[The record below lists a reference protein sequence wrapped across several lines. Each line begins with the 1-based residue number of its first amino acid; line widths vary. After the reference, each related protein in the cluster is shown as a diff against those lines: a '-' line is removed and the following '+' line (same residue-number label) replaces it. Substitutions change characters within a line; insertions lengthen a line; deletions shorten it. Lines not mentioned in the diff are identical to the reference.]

1 MIFEQTGSESNLI
14 SALMLLNR
22 AKFNFFSFYRHVLLA
37 LFACLG
43 SCVPLPS
50 AVACD
55 PAPTNIVGW
64 WPGDG
69 NANDIIGTNNG
80 TLLGGATA
88 TNVGMV
94 AQCFRFN
101 GITNYVE
108 ITNSSVL
115 EPSTLTVECWVKF
128 TSLNNAS
135 QTANAGHQYIV
146 FKQNT
151 VSGIY
156 QNFGIAYGLGKDR
169 YPNVTTF
176 TNGDGFY
183 FNVMDSKGNYP
194 EVDAT
199 NVIATNVWYHLA
211 GVRGS
216 NYIQLYVNGQ
226 FQGQVAA
233 PNAQYYNGHWPVY
246 FGTTGESYWDG
257 KLNGMLDEVSFYN
270 RPLSNNEIA
279 AIYNAGAGG
288 KCKGTSTGGNPPAIT
303 NQPVSIGVIVS
314 NTASFTVGVSGDPT
328 LNYQWW
334 FNATNAVGL
343 NTNVLTLNNVTG
355 TNAGNYS
362 VVITNVSGSA
372 TSAPALLT
380 VKYPPAITNQPA
392 SLAVIVGSN
401 ASFTVGVSGDVPLS
415 YQWYFNGTNA
425 IGLNTNVLALANV
438 TGTNA
443 GSYSVVVTNNSGSVT
458 SAPALLTVAYP
469 PVITNQPASL
479 AVIVGSNASF
489 TVGVSGDAPLS
500 YQWYFNGTNAIGL
513 NTNVLTLVNVQETN
527 AGNYSVLVANV
538 SGSVTSSPALLT
550 VYVPPTI
557 TLQPQ
562 SVTNLAGATTG
573 FSVMANGNPSP
584 SYQWQLDS
592 TNISGAT
599 TDTLTLTNVQPAQAG
614 NYTVIVTNLAGAVTS
629 SNAALFVIVISPV
642 ITVGSDVLNNT
653 FGLSFPTQ
661 NGLGY
666 HLEYKNDLGSTND
679 WQELTNVLG
688 DGNPATLNV
697 PTDAPTMRYFR
708 LRVQ

>member
-1 MIFEQTGSESNLI
+1 
-14 SALMLLNR
+14 
-22 AKFNFFSFYRHVLLA
+22 
-37 LFACLG
+37 
-43 SCVPLPS
+43 
-50 AVACD
+50 
-55 PAPTNIVGW
+55 
-64 WPGDG
+64 
-69 NANDIIGTNNG
+69 
-80 TLLGGATA
+80 
-88 TNVGMV
+88 
-94 AQCFRFN
+94 
-101 GITNYVE
+101 
-108 ITNSSVL
+108 
-115 EPSTLTVECWVKF
+115 
-128 TSLNNAS
+128 
-135 QTANAGHQYIV
+135 
-146 FKQNT
+146 
-151 VSGIY
+151 
-156 QNFGIAYGLGKDR
+156 
-169 YPNVTTF
+169 
-176 TNGDGFY
+176 
-183 FNVMDSKGNYP
+183 
-194 EVDAT
+194 
-199 NVIATNVWYHLA
+199 
-211 GVRGS
+211 
-216 NYIQLYVNGQ
+216 
-226 FQGQVAA
+226 
-233 PNAQYYNGHWPVY
+233 
-246 FGTTGESYWDG
+246 
-257 KLNGMLDEVSFYN
+257 
-270 RPLSNNEIA
+270 
-279 AIYNAGAGG
+279 
-288 KCKGTSTGGNPPAIT
+288 
-303 NQPVSIGVIVS
+303 
-314 NTASFTVGVSGDPT
+314 
-328 LNYQWW
+328 
-334 FNATNAVGL
+334 
-343 NTNVLTLNNVTG
+343 
-355 TNAGNYS
+355 